1 MKHLSSFF
9 FLIRKLDNVKINR
22 KPCPMLTRSFVAR
35 RELNPVN
42 ERVGVRWL
50 SAAAAEWDEVRT
62 LE

>member
-1 MKHLSSFF
+1 
-9 FLIRKLDNVKINR
+9 
-22 KPCPMLTRSFVAR
+22 MLTRSFVAR